1 VTDESASSS
10 TTPAKVDT
18 AVPHSARV
26 WNYWLGGK
34 DNFAADR
41 AVGDQVRQIF
51 PQIVM
56 NARAQREFLTRVVRY
71 LAGEL
76 QVRQFLDVGT
86 GLPTA
91 GNTHEVAQQVAP
103 DSRVVYVDNDP
114 VVLAHARALL
124 TGAKAGTTAYIDVDV
139 REPGEIV
146 RAAALTLDFNR
157 PTALMLLGILGHIG
171 DHDEASSI
179 VRQLVGALC
188 PGSYLV
194 VADGADVDEAGNE
207 AQRRYNE
214 AAPVPYH
221 LRSPEQ
227 ISAFFGGLDLLS
239 PGVVPVS
246 QWRPDPNSAD
256 EPADTAVFGGVAR
269 RSFRVGRREQDAG

>member
-1 VTDESASSS
+1 VTDDSPSAN
-10 TTPAKVDT
+10 TGPPKVDPT
-18 AVPHSARV
+18 VPHSARV

-41 AVGDQVRQIF
+41 AIGDQVRQIF

-71 LAGEL
+71 LAGDL
-76 QVRQFLDVGT
+76 RVRQFLDVGT

-91 GNTHEVAQQVAP
+91 GNTHEVAQQMAP
-103 DSRVVYVDNDP
+103 DCRIVYVDNDP

-124 TGAKAGTTAYIDVDV
+124 TSAEPGATDYIAGDVH
-139 REPGEIV
+139 EPGEIV
-146 RAAALTLDFNR
+146 RAAGQMLDFNR
-157 PTALMLLGILGHIG
+157 PTTLMLLGILGHI
-171 DHDEASSI
+171 DDPDEARSI
-179 VRQLVGALC
+179 VSRLVEALC

-194 VADGADVDEAGNE
+194 IADGADVDEAGND

-227 ISAFFGGLDLLS
+227 IAAFFAGLDLLE

-246 QWRPDPNSAD
+246 RWRPDPSSTD
-256 EPADTAVFGGVAR
+256 KPADTAVFGGVAR
-269 RSFRVGRREQDAG
+269 KP

>member
-1 VTDESASSS
+1 MTDDSA
-10 TTPAKVDT
+10 PARSAVPRVDT

-41 AVGDQVRQIF
+41 AIGDQVRQIF
-51 PQIVM
+51 PQIAM
-56 NARAQREFLTRVVRY
+56 NARAQRDFLSRAVRY
-71 LAGEL
+71 LAGDL
-76 QVRQFLDVGT
+76 WIRQFLDIGT

-103 DSRVVYVDNDP
+103 DCRIVYVDNDP

-124 TGAKAGTTAYIDVDV
+124 TGANPGTTDYIDVDV

-146 RAAALTLDFNR
+146 QAAARTLDFNR
-157 PTALMLLGILGHIG
+157 PTAVMLLGILGHIE
-171 DHDEASSI
+171 DRDEAESI
-179 VRQLVGALC
+179 VNRLVEALS

-194 VADGADVDEAGNE
+194 IADGADVDEAGNE

-227 ISAFFGGLDLLS
+227 IAAFFGELNVLA

-246 QWRPDPNSAD
+246 QWRPDPSSAE
-256 EPADTAVFGGVAR
+256 EPADTAVFGGVAHKP
-269 RSFRVGRREQDAG
+269 